1 MFYAFTVLLY
11 CPFFVLYVLYLGEGS
26 SADGLVVAEG
36 EGQPFV
42 EGHAAVVVLVNFLIW
57 GRKKSSSSE
66 IVPFTYSTVTIKLYS
81 NKEGQSTAV
90 FFKILSFA
98 NLFLG
103 SLHCTCVVHVQGLLR
118 RRDGNI
124 SIDLSLLVL
133 LHNTNFMNKLKFNE
147 IFYYFL

>member
-81 NKEGQSTAV
+81 NNSYCKGAKHCRLLLN
-90 FFKILSFA
+90 F
-98 NLFLG
+98 NL
-103 SLHCTCVVHVQGLLR
+103 C
-118 RRDGNI
+118 
-124 SIDLSLLVL
+124 
-133 LHNTNFMNKLKFNE
+133 
-147 IFYYFL
+147 